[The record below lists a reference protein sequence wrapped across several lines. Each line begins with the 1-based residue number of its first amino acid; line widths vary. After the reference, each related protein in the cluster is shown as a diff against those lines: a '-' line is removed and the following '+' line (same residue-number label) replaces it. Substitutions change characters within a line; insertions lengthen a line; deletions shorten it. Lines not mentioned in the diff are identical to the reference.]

1 MTDEQKQERDRRDYD
16 TIVIPDLIP
25 ELHDPLHN
33 AVRMCREEGFTW
45 SEIAFGLFT
54 LVQDAMYD
62 VEIKE
67 TAEGGEE

>member
-1 MTDEQKQERDRRDYD
+1 MTAEQKQERNRRDYN
-16 TIVIPDLIP
+16 TIFLSDNVP

-45 SEIAFGLFT
+45 SEIAFELFK

-62 VEIKE
+62 IEMQE
-67 TAEGGEE
+67 NAEGGEE